1 MYILIFIFF
10 FCFTPFLYICA
21 HLNSRSRSCLRWTN
35 VVQIHF
41 FNSNCFL
48 IIYLIKCLITD
59 TKTSCFFKYCLIYR
73 NIKDK
78 LVAKKVKTDLWWYI
92 INMNIGL
99 LWSTYCMEIFF
110 PTSHNKQYII
120 KDKWLCPVSEE
131 KHSHWYTDD
140 EVGVYQVF
148 HTGVFLEGTRQSLW
162 RRRRLGFLSFLLHS
176 TDPEQSRFEFRWTR
190 IAGRRTTGVCWQIM
204 HSELHVNRSK
214 QVLFT
219 YI

>member
-1 MYILIFIFF
+1 MNKCCTNSFFQQQLFSDYISNKM
-10 FCFTPFLYICA
+10 
-21 HLNSRSRSCLRWTN
+21 LNYRHKNQS
-35 VVQIHF
+35 
-41 FNSNCFL
+41 
-48 IIYLIKCLITD
+48 
-59 TKTSCFFKYCLIYR
+59 FFKYCLIYR

-110 PTSHNKQYII
+110 PTSHKQYII
-120 KDKWLCPVSEE
+120 KDKRLCPVSEE
-131 KHSHWYTDD
+131 KHGHWYTDD

-214 QVLFT
+214 QVLST
-219 YI
+219 